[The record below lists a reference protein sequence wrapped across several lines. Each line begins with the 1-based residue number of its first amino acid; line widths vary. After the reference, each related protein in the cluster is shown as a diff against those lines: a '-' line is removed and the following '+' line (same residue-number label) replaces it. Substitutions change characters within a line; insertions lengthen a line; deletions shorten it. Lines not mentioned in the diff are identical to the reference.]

1 MTFLLSPEFTKDVE
15 KLSTTDRRRVRDALV
30 AFRDEGRGDARKVGE
45 ALWRL
50 RVGGYRIY
58 YPVRGD
64 DTYVLRL
71 VHRSR
76 AYRPET
82 INTLL
87 RRIALLESEDS

>member
-50 RVGGYRIY
+50 RVGDYRIY
-58 YPVRGD
+58 SVRGD

-82 INTLL
+82 VNALL